1 MYGYG
6 LEFAVDGNGKVL
18 FAEKEGINA
27 GVSAVLRH
35 YPDHDINVVLLAN
48 TRQGVWEPVRAIH
61 RHLLPVRNAQDV
73 EDGVEDAAQ

>member
-6 LEFAVDGNGKVL
+6 LWFAVDGSGNVL

-35 YPDHDINVVLLAN
+35 YPDSDLNVVLLAN
-48 TRQGVWEPVRAIH
+48 TRQGVWEPLRAIH
-61 RHLLPVRNAQDV
+61 RLLLL
-73 EDGVEDAAQ
+73 